1 MLADTILPYLNDSVD
16 SPIVSQCPSTSARR
30 PGGTGDVDIS
40 DLLDDVSLCNI
51 IIVRMGLLYYRQAI
65 MRFLCSKCMY

>member
-51 IIVRMGLLYYRQAI
+51 
-65 MRFLCSKCMY
+65 